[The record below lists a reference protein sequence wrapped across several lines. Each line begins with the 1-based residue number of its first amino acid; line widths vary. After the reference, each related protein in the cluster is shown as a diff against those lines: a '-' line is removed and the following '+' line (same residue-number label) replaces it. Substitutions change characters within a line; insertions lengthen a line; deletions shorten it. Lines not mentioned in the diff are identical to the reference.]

1 MNKAMRAEY
10 LGAGRSPFV
19 LVSAP
24 LVRMGV
30 SRQRARVL
38 T

>member
-10 LGAGRSPFV
+10 RGAGRSPFV
-19 LVSAP
+19 PVSAP

-30 SRQRARVL
+30 S
-38 T
+38 